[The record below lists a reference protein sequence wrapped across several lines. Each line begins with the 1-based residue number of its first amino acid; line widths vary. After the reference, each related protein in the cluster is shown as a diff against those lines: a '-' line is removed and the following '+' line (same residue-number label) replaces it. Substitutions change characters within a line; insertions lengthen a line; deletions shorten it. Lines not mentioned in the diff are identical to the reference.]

1 VIFIDSNIPMYVIGA
16 PHPLKDV
23 AGPMLERVL
32 REQERLVTN
41 AEVLQEILHRYTS
54 IRRREAI
61 PVAFELVLD
70 IVDTVFPIELQDMEE
85 ARRIL
90 LDSEDLSA
98 RDSLHYAIMRRY
110 EIGRIMSFDGDFDG
124 LPGIERISS

>member
-1 VIFIDSNIPMYVIGA
+1 MYVIGA